1 MHAHAAAGLREV
13 RDLLATFT
21 TPSCIERAGELE
33 GAADKVTSC
42 AAELLDVDSERLQ
55 HHLASAVRSIQ
66 SAEQTAA
73 SYERN
78 PLSRPIAQAR
88 FAMQTGVAMGALQVA
103 LEELDP
109 AEEAARDRLRDR

>member
-21 TPSCIERAGELE
+21 TPSCIQRAGELE

-42 AAELLDVDSERLQ
+42 AAGLLDIDSELLQQR
-55 HHLASAVRSIQ
+55 LASAVRSIR

-78 PLSRPIAQAR
+78 PLTRTISQVR
-88 FAMQTGVAMGALQVA
+88 FAMQTGVAMGAIQVA

-109 AEEAARDRLRDR
+109 AEEAVRDKLRDR